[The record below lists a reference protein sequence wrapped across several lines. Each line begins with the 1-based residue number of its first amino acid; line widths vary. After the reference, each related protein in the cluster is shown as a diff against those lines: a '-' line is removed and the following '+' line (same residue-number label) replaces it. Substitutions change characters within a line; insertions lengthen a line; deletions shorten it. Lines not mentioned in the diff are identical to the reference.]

1 MNEPKNF
8 NSLDLPTQVKIF
20 KYLPGSSL
28 HRCRQVCSLWNTL
41 IKEGL
46 WSNDV
51 VRSHF
56 KERIKKNFLPPLN
69 YGIHMKEIDV
79 SLYGTSPM
87 IGAAGKDNFV
97 LGFENH
103 QDLLVVDLLKKEE
116 WLITTNLPLSKMRVY
131 TNPQLIVYLND
142 STSHFGE
149 KFDTTAYVVSTETR
163 NQLFTEPVNKLISL
177 NVEYEEYGETPQ
189 SLILIITENYLQV
202 ISFPQNQPIRSQKLD
217 IHIGNLFLSCF
228 MYPDITVGEFDNNED
243 NAHSMRVWRIQP
255 NHDEILEEHSIAN
268 FEEFITKD
276 EDYIMVHAAFFMRN
290 SYIVSCSCQQSDKL
304 RPITRVITKEGVILR
319 DIIPPDTH
327 INFQETLFF
336 PVTSK
341 LFLEQ
346 MNYDGEE
353 SMLLMLEMEDI
364 FNKNVYEVRQIP
376 LGDLRHNSDGF
387 GFLYYLISDRSIS
400 SLKVT
405 ESKVKVKELNFWSTD

>member
-1 MNEPKNF
+1 
-8 NSLDLPTQVKIF
+8 
-20 KYLPGSSL
+20 
-28 HRCRQVCSLWNTL
+28 
-41 IKEGL
+41 
-46 WSNDV
+46 
-51 VRSHF
+51 
-56 KERIKKNFLPPLN
+56 
-69 YGIHMKEIDV
+69 
-79 SLYGTSPM
+79 
-87 IGAAGKDNFV
+87 
-97 LGFENH
+97 
-103 QDLLVVDLLKKEE
+103 
-116 WLITTNLPLSKMRVY
+116 
-131 TNPQLIVYLND
+131 
-142 STSHFGE
+142 
-149 KFDTTAYVVSTETR
+149 
-163 NQLFTEPVNKLISL
+163 
-177 NVEYEEYGETPQ
+177 
-189 SLILIITENYLQV
+189 
-202 ISFPQNQPIRSQKLD
+202 
-217 IHIGNLFLSCF
+217 
-228 MYPDITVGEFDNNED
+228 
-243 NAHSMRVWRIQP
+243 
-255 NHDEILEEHSIAN
+255 
-268 FEEFITKD
+268 
-276 EDYIMVHAAFFMRN
+276 MRN